1 MTINTK
7 STNIIPIPRNIANK
21 LLLSRKLEKCFV
33 ELNEALHRK
42 LADKEWIE
50 VNGGDYYFIHEDG
63 LIIPN
68 PSKIKMD
75 AYRFVELSGLN
86 WEPMKEAVARKWF
99 YVHKD
104 KNPIVNG
111 SVIKYTDTNDN
122 ERIVGKVYC
131 YDSNIHMGISDA
143 KRYSWGISD
152 LSGIKIPIY
161 NLSQSEGKNILLF
174 LIRNNL
180 NLFTEDY
187 LLKLFNL
194 FVSLHQLIE
203 LTDDENPLRIN
214 DFTTYDL
221 VCEALGRMGISFD
234 PNAPEASEE
243 LLGDGFCL
251 DTNSSIFND
260 IIKDLL
266 DCDRLRVNM
275 ETYPEHILQDP
286 ESGHWEL
293 WDNDDSALTVKA
305 SKKLVARNP
314 VYDALENKSGVVGI
328 DFGTKSTVVMY
339 RQSRADILPMRIG
352 SGQFSRA
359 VSKSD
364 YENPTVMEL
373 RNVKKFIDDYSQYEG
388 RPKTYW
394 EDLLISHEAY
404 EQLKSEQSKGDTFAS
419 FFSELKQWASDKSRQ
434 VRLRDL
440 KGNEINIPSYLSLSE
455 DEFDPIE
462 IYAYYLGLFINN
474 MVHKI
479 YLRYK
484 LSFPATA
491 EKQVRD
497 KILDSF
503 TRGIKKSLP
512 VQVLKDDDCMSI
524 FRVEQGA
531 SEPAAYAIT
540 ALYGYGFDPE
550 KDEKHY
556 YGIFDFGG
564 GTTDFDFGVWSSEQ
578 SEPENYDYQISHFG
592 QGGDPYLGGE
602 NLLEILSYH
611 VFIRNYDK
619 LLKDKIVFIRPFGE
633 KEIAGKDYLICQD
646 SQYAHFNQKRMMEK
660 LRGVWEGEAET
671 RESIKSGNIVLPL
684 FTMDGDSKDN
694 YSLEVDLEELDQ
706 LLESRIDKGV
716 SQFFDALK
724 NCFGV
729 DKNQK
734 DIHDVDRINI
744 FLAGN
749 SSKSPIVY
757 KIFKKYIDL
766 FKAGLT
772 EREGEDKEWF
782 RIYPPLGTTVSDRI
796 LKGDLNPLVDEII
809 SYLDKNVKEDTGKLF
824 VNDEYVIERVSDE
837 EHEDESFNIS
847 DLNKPTGK
855 TGVAYGLLNN
865 RVRVVQNE
873 AEEIGFRYYIG
884 QNRKNKFY
892 CVIDKDIQEYGVWV
906 KFCTA
911 SREDFDI
918 WFTRSAAAPSNKMPI
933 DQIGVYSETGF
944 VSDPA
949 SERAVF
955 IRLVSPTEIEYVVAS
970 EEDINNLS
978 YDEETI
984 KRVSLQEK
992 Q

>member
-1 MTINTK
+1 MTTNTK
-7 STNIIPIPRNIANK
+7 SIDAVPVPQDAANR
-21 LLLSRKLEKCFV
+21 LLLSRKLQKYYI
-33 ELNEALHRK
+33 ELKEAFHK
-42 LADKEWIE
+42 QAADKEWIE
-50 VNGGDYYFIHEDG
+50 VNGGDYYYIHEDG
-63 LIIPN
+63 LIIAN
-68 PSKIKMD
+68 PRKIKMY
-75 AYRFVELSGLN
+75 AYGFVKLNGLN
-86 WEPMKEAVARKWF
+86 WEPMKEAVAKKWF
-99 YVHKD
+99 YERKD
-104 KNPIVNG
+104 RNPIIKDN
-111 SVIKYTDTNDN
+111 VIEYENINNDK
-122 ERIVGKVYC
+122 ITAYYVYC
-131 YDSNIHMGISDA
+131 NDTSKLMRISDA
-143 KRYSWGISD
+143 YMANWGIED
-152 LSGIKIPIY
+152 ESGIKIPIY
-161 NLSQSEGKNILLF
+161 QFIQTEEKQRLLF
-174 LIRNNL
+174 LIRNEL
-180 NLFTEDY
+180 NLFKDDN
-187 LLKLFNL
+187 LVKLFNL
-194 FVSLHQLIE
+194 FVKLHHKE
-203 LTDDENPLRIN
+203 LLGQTAGDSVVKVN
-214 DFTTYDL
+214 DLAEYDYICAEL
-221 VCEALGRMGISFD
+221 KQMGISFD
-234 PNAPEASEE
+234 PNELELSRE
-243 LLGDGFCL
+243 LLEDGFCL
-251 DTNSSIFND
+251 DTDTFND
-260 IIKDLL
+260 IKKSLL
-266 DCDRLRVNM
+266 NCDKLRVNM
-275 ETYPEHILQDP
+275 ETYPEHILHDP
-286 ESGHWEL
+286 ESGHWDL
-293 WDNDDSALTVKA
+293 WDNGNSDLRANVPS
-305 SKKLVARNP
+305 SLVARNP
-314 VYDALENKSGVVGI
+314 VYDALENKSGVIGI

-359 VSKSD
+359 VSRND

-373 RNVKKFIDDYSQYEG
+373 RNVKKFMEDYRKFAG
-388 RPKTYW
+388 RPYTNW
-394 EDLLISHEAY
+394 EDLLISHEAA
-404 EQLKSEQSKGDTFAS
+404 EQLKSEQSRGDTFAS

-440 KGNEINIPSYLSLSE
+440 QGNEINIPSYLSLSE
-455 DEFDPIE
+455 DDFDPIE

-484 LSFPATA
+484 LSFPATV

-512 VQVLKDDDCMSI
+512 IQVLEDDNCMSI
-524 FRVEQGA
+524 FKVEQGA

-550 KDEKHY
+550 EDEKYY

-564 GTTDFDFGVWSSEQ
+564 GTTDFDFGVWSSEEN
-578 SEPENYDYQISHFG
+578 EPENYDYQISHFG

-602 NLLEILSYH
+602 NLLEILSYN
-611 VFIRNYDK
+611 VFIKNYDK
-619 LLKDKIVFIRPFGE
+619 LLNDKIVFIRPFGE
-633 KEIAGKDYLICQD
+633 KEIAGKDFLICQD

-660 LRGVWEGEAET
+660 LRGVWEGKAET
-671 RESIKSGNIVLPL
+671 RELIKSGSITLPL
-684 FTMDGDSKDN
+684 FTMDGESKDN
-694 YSLEVDLEELDQ
+694 YSLEVDLEDLDQ

-729 DKNQK
+729 NKNQK
-734 DIHDVDRINI
+734 DIHDVDGINI

-766 FKAGLT
+766 FKIGLT

-782 RIYPPLGTTVSDRI
+782 KIYPPLGTTISDMI
-796 LKGDLNPLVDEII
+796 LRGDINPLVDEII
-809 SYLDKNVKEDTGKLF
+809 SYLNKNDRAALDELGTY
-824 VNDEYVIERVSDE
+824 NDDVTVE
-837 EHEDESFNIS
+837 ESFNVR

-884 QNRKNKFY
+884 QNRKNRFY
-892 CVIDKDIQEYGVWV
+892 CVIDKDTQKYHAWTR
-906 KFCTA
+906 FCTA

-918 WFTRSAAAPSNKMPI
+918 WFTRSAAAPSNKLPI

-944 VSDPA
+944 VSEPTP
-949 SERAVF
+949 EKAVF
-955 IRLVSPTEIEYVVAS
+955 IRLVSPTEIEYVVAG
-970 EEDINNLS
+970 EEEIQNSS
-978 YDEETI
+978 YEEQTI